1 MAGYSTPA
9 WANGSAPAIS
19 ADNLIAM
26 GQGIELSQHP
36 YGVSDTAKGTAAKT
50 VTVDYSGTLAL
61 FTGLTVRVKFT
72 NANTAATPTLNV
84 NGTGAKAIKSYGT
97 TAATT
102 WVAGQIIE
110 FVYDGTNWLFDGID
124 AYTKSQSLSD
134 ATATAIGALTG
145 TTPTT
150 PDGAISAVAGAAQK
164 GSRPYC
170 TSSTGAGTVAKVATI
185 QTASYSGTFTLT
197 TGATVSVKFTNAN
210 TAASPT
216 LNVASTGAKNIRA
229 GNSNVGAGAWV
240 AGQVVTFVYDGT
252 YWQMAGSAQQ
262 APFVVGTSAPSD
274 TTKLWIDTNNGLK
287 YYNGSAWVVV
297 PVAYYT

>member
-9 WANGSAPAIS
+9 WENGSAPAIS

-36 YGVSDTAKGTAAKT
+36 YGVSSTAAGTGDKT

-124 AYTKSQSLSD
+124 AYTKAQSLSS
-134 ATATAIGALTG
+134 TTVTAINTLTG
-145 TTPTT
+145 RTPAT
-150 PDGAISAVAGAAQK
+150 PDAALNAITGAAQK
-164 GSRPYC
+164 NIHPYC
-170 TSSTGAGTVAKVATI
+170 TCSTGAGTAAKVASI
-185 QTASYSGTFTLT
+185 QAATYGGTFTLAA
-197 TGATVSVKFTNAN
+197 GAMVSVKFSNAN

-216 LNVASTGAKNIRA
+216 LNVAGTGAKNICA
-229 GNSNVGAGAWV
+229 GGANVGSGAWV
-240 AGQVVTFVYDGT
+240 AGQVVVFVYDGT
-252 YWQMAGSAQQ
+252 YWQMAGSAQSS
-262 APFVVGTSAPSD
+262 PFIVGTSAPSD

-297 PVAYYT
+297 PVAYYS